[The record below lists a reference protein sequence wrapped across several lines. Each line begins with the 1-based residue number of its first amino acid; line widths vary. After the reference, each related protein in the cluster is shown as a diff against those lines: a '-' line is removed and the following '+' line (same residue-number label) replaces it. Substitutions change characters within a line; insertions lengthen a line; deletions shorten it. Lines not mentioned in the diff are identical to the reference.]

1 MKGIILAGGNG
12 TRLNPI
18 TLSTT
23 KQLLPVYSKPMI
35 YYPLSLLM
43 WAGIR
48 EILIIT
54 KPEDKVKYQAV
65 FQNGS
70 HLGLNIQYKVQS
82 KPNGISEAFILGKE
96 FIGDDDVF
104 LVLGDNIIH
113 GYDLQSVLASS
124 VERIKKDNT
133 DAIIFGYPVQNPKD
147 YGIAKFDKN
156 YKVVSLEEKP
166 KRPKTNCAVIGLYMY
181 KNTVVNDV
189 KGITPSKRGEL
200 EITDLN
206 KIYLDKGSLDF
217 KYLGRGMAWFDTGTL
232 ETYYEAI
239 NYVRGIEK
247 RQGMM
252 ISNIEE
258 VAYRMDYISKDDL
271 KTLVNKMP
279 NNEYKN
285 YLINKVINEETNNG

>member
-70 HLGLNIQYKVQS
+70 HLGLNIQYKIQH

-166 KRPKTNCAVIGLYMY
+166 KKPKTNCAVIGLYMY

-189 KGITPSKRGEL
+189 KRITPSKRGEL

-206 KIYLDKGSLDF
+206 KIYLNKGSLEF
-217 KYLGRGMAWFDTGTL
+217 EYLGRGMAWFDTGTL

-271 KTLVNKMP
+271 KMLVNKMP

-285 YLINKVINEETNNG
+285 YLINKVINEEANNG

>member
-70 HLGLNIQYKVQS
+70 HLGLNIQYKIQP

-124 VERIKKDNT
+124 VERIRKDNT

-166 KRPKTNCAVIGLYMY
+166 KKPKTNCAVIGLYMY

-189 KGITPSKRGEL
+189 KRITPSKRGEL

-206 KIYLDKGSLDF
+206 KIYLNKGSLEF
-217 KYLGRGMAWFDTGTL
+217 EYLGRGMAWFDTGTL

-271 KTLVNKMP
+271 KMLVNKMP

-285 YLINKVINEETNNG
+285 YLINKVINEEANNG